1 MGGDLSEIDSVA
13 ADLRFVRD
21 AVARKEHEGTATP
34 MWVPILWGVV
44 ALVGCVINDFNP
56 RYAPLYW
63 GVVPLLAFAASW
75 VVGGRQAVTMG
86 EYDRE
91 TGAKLGLHW
100 SSIFYGAVP
109 VVCLAVAGKIG
120 GQEVGQLLI
129 LISGVVYVLAGVHFD
144 RRWMLPG
151 IVMIAGAALLTYVTR
166 YGWTALG
173 VLLFAALTIS
183 FARPAA
189 RRVARG

>member
-1 MGGDLSEIDSVA
+1 MSEIDSVA
-13 ADLRFVRD
+13 ADLRFVKD
-21 AVARKEHEGTATP
+21 AVARKEHESMATP
-34 MWVPILWGVV
+34 MWVPILWGSV
-44 ALVGCVINDFNP
+44 ALAGCVINDFNP

-75 VVGGRQAVTMG
+75 LIGGRQAVAIG

-91 TGAKLGLHW
+91 TGAKIGLHW
-100 SSIFYGAVP
+100 SSIFYAAVP
-109 VVCLAVAGKIG
+109 VVCLAAAGKID
-120 GQEVGQLLI
+120 GQETGQLLI
-129 LISGVVYVLAGVHFD
+129 LISGLVYFLAGVHFD

-166 YGWTALG
+166 YGWTTLG
-173 VLLFAALTIS
+173 VLLFFALTLG
-183 FARPAA
+183 FARPAP